1 MIRSVVTE
9 VHARRW
15 AAALCIVVVL
25 FAALTPA
32 APGLLCAILVPLWI
46 FCGLLTIV
54 SARPIDNP
62 PKPLALIFFPAV
74 PGRAPPVR

>member
-1 MIRSVVTE
+1 MISSVVTE

-15 AAALCIVVVL
+15 AALLCIVAVV

-54 SARPIDNP
+54 SARHIDNP
-62 PKPLALIFFPAV
+62 RILPPLNFFLAV
-74 PGRAPPVR
+74 PGRAPPLR